1 MVAAPGPSMAP
12 CLLPDSNA
20 RGLWSWTL
28 QIELCPWGKAI
39 SSSQEASFVK
49 LKVEMTC
56 EESFQ
61 WISKTGEK
69 NPCEQQK
76 QKGNTKRGKR
86 KEVTA
91 EKRNLDPVQEHSSF
105 FLQRYTKYVY
115 FLYFIDI
122 GLQYFLF
129 FFCRMLSVPIFIPTK
144 PHIHMVCGIAA
155 ACVVCH
161 ESRNP
166 NTFKPLT
173 VRVRGRVI

>member
-69 NPCEQQK
+69 NPSEQQK

-122 GLQYFLF
+122 GLQYFF
-129 FFCRMLSVPIFIPTK
+129 FFFAGCSQCQYLSRLSHTYTWSAASLQPALSVMRAETPTLSS
-144 PHIHMVCGIAA
+144 HLQW
-155 ACVVCH
+155 
-161 ESRNP
+161 E
-166 NTFKPLT
+166 
-173 VRVRGRVI
+173 